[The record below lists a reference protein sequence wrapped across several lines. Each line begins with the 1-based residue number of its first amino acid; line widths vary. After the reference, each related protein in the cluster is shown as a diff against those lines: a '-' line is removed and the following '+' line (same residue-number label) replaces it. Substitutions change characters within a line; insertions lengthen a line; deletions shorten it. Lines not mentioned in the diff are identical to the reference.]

1 MCRMSMHTSSQNRGA
16 FDCSVAE
23 LVWVFVVLFVLSN
36 FPSCALVLVF
46 AGLGWKNG
54 GSYSMF
60 VIFLFP
66 LYFSGSESAWNA

>member
-1 MCRMSMHTSSQNRGA
+1 MCRVSMHTSSHNRGA

>member
-1 MCRMSMHTSSQNRGA
+1 MHTSSQNRGA

-23 LVWVFVVLFVLSN
+23 LLWVFVVLFVLSN

-54 GSYSMF
+54 AS
-60 VIFLFP
+60 
-66 LYFSGSESAWNA
+66 

>member
-1 MCRMSMHTSSQNRGA
+1 MRRMSMHTSSQNRGA

-23 LVWVFVVLFVLSN
+23 LLWVFVVLFVLSN

-54 GSYSMF
+54 AS
-60 VIFLFP
+60 
-66 LYFSGSESAWNA
+66 